1 MANIRNQLKYPL
13 TSDLMDYYWEILKSE
28 WNPCFWNKMDE
39 QRAILLRKMNQFKKR
54 QILWLL
60 WSVIVNIEYLPAQ
73 NV

>member
-28 WNPCFWNKMDE
+28 WNPCFCNKMDE